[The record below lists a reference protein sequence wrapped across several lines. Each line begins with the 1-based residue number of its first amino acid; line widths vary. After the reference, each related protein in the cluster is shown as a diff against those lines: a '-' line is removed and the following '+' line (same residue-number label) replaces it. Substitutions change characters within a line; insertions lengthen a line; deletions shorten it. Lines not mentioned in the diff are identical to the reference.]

1 MKFRKAMTALA
12 MSSAMV
18 MAVPGVLEA
27 KTTSFDDEGV
37 VYYKVEQD
45 GTVKSIAEEDYE
57 AARKEAGSQ
66 EQETEVDV
74 SDESSYSG
82 IIFNGEADGS
92 WYISED
98 DDRVVMSGGK
108 ASVGETTEEDTT
120 VMTQGGENES
130 GAVYFQSVE
139 NSADAYGTYS
149 TKEEAKRI
157 KEYGE
162 AGITQDDDGSWMWEG
177 QKVRILLDDDGSIY
191 MSNADQKKENGVY
204 LYVERNESG
213 EIKKVN
219 AVDAKEIL
227 EELAL
232 CDAQKDEGE

>member
-27 KTTSFDDEGV
+27 KTTSFDDGGV
-37 VYYKVEQD
+37 TYYKVEQD

-108 ASVGETTEEDTT
+108 ASVGGTTEEDTT

-149 TKEEAKRI
+149 TKEEAKRS

-232 CDAQKDEGE
+232 CDAQKDE

>member
-27 KTTSFDDEGV
+27 KTTSFEDEGV

-92 WYISED
+92 WNISED

-232 CDAQKDEGE
+232 CDAQKDE

>member
-1 MKFRKAMTALA
+1 MKFRKAMMVLA
-12 MSSAMV
+12 MSSTMAMT
-18 MAVPGVLEA
+18 VPGVLEA
-27 KTTSFDDEGV
+27 KTTSFDDGGV
-37 VYYKVEQD
+37 TYYKVEQD

-108 ASVGETTEEDTT
+108 ASVGGTTEEDTT
-120 VMTQGGENES
+120 VMTQGGENKS

-191 MSNADQKKENGVY
+191 MSNADQEKENGVY

-213 EIKKVN
+213 EIKNVN

-232 CDAQKDEGE
+232 CDAQKDE

>member
-1 MKFRKAMTALA
+1 MKFRKAMMALA
-12 MSSAMV
+12 MGSAMM

-27 KTTSFDDEGV
+27 KTMSFDDEGV

-45 GTVKSIAEEDYE
+45 GTVKSITEEDYE

-74 SDESSYSG
+74 SDESSYRG
-82 IIFNGEADGS
+82 IDFNGEADGS

-98 DDRVVMSGGK
+98 DDRVVVSGGK
-108 ASVGETTEEDTT
+108 ASVGETTEGDTT
-120 VMTQGGENES
+120 VMTQSGENES

-139 NSADAYGTYS
+139 NSEDAYGTYS
-149 TKEEAKRI
+149 TKEEAKRS

-162 AGITQDDDGSWMWEG
+162 AGITEDDDGSWMWEG

-191 MSNADQKKENGVY
+191 MSNANQKKENGVY
-204 LYVERNESG
+204 LYVERDESG

-219 AVDAKEIL
+219 AVEAKEIL
-227 EELAL
+227 EELAI
-232 CDAQKDEGE
+232 CDAQKDE

>member
-27 KTTSFDDEGV
+27 KTTSFEDEGV

-45 GTVKSIAEEDYE
+45 GTVKSIAEQDYV

-232 CDAQKDEGE
+232 CDAQKDE

>member
-27 KTTSFDDEGV
+27 KTTSFEDEGV

-74 SDESSYSG
+74 SDGSSYSG

-204 LYVERNESG
+204 LYVERNESR

-232 CDAQKDEGE
+232 CDAQKDE

>member
-27 KTTSFDDEGV
+27 KTTSFEDEGV

-162 AGITQDDDGSWMWEG
+162 AGITQNDDGSWMWEG

-227 EELAL
+227 EELSL
-232 CDAQKDEGE
+232 CDAQKDE

>member
-191 MSNADQKKENGVY
+191 MSNTDQKKENGVY

-232 CDAQKDEGE
+232 CDAQKDE

>member
-1 MKFRKAMTALA
+1 MKFRKAMMALA

-27 KTTSFDDEGV
+27 KTTSFDDGGV
-37 VYYKVEQD
+37 TYYKVEQD

-108 ASVGETTEEDTT
+108 ASAGGTTEEDTT

-191 MSNADQKKENGVY
+191 MSNADQEKENGVY

-232 CDAQKDEGE
+232 CDAQKDE

>member
-1 MKFRKAMTALA
+1 MKFRKAMMALA
-12 MSSAMV
+12 MSSTMV
-18 MAVPGVLEA
+18 MAVPGGLEA
-27 KTTSFDDEGV
+27 KTTSFEDEGV

-57 AARKEAGSQ
+57 AARKKAGSQ

-108 ASVGETTEEDTT
+108 ASAGETTEEDTT

-157 KEYGE
+157 KEYGK

-191 MSNADQKKENGVY
+191 MSNANQKKENGVY

-232 CDAQKDEGE
+232 CDAQKDE

>member
-27 KTTSFDDEGV
+27 KTTSFEDEGV

-82 IIFNGEADGS
+82 IVFNGEADGS
-92 WYISED
+92 WYITEED
-98 DDRVVMSGGK
+98 DKTVLSEGN
-108 ASVGETTEEDTT
+108 ASDDTTEEDTT

-157 KEYGE
+157 KEYGK

-232 CDAQKDEGE
+232 CDAQKDE

>member
-1 MKFRKAMTALA
+1 MKFRKAMMALA
-12 MSSAMV
+12 MSSTMV
-18 MAVPGVLEA
+18 MTVPGVLEA
-27 KTTSFDDEGV
+27 KTTSFDDGGV
-37 VYYKVEQD
+37 TYYKVERD
-45 GTVKSIAEEDYE
+45 GTVKSITEEDYE
-57 AARKEAGSQ
+57 AAREKAASEDM
-66 EQETEVDV
+66 ETEMEVDA

-82 IIFNGEADGS
+82 IVFNGEADGS
-92 WYISED
+92 WYITEED
-98 DDRVVMSGGK
+98 DKTVLSEGN
-108 ASVGETTEEDTT
+108 ASDDTTEEDTT

-157 KEYGE
+157 KEYGK
-162 AGITQDDDGSWMWEG
+162 AGITQDDDGRWMWEG

-232 CDAQKDEGE
+232 CDAQKDE

>member
-27 KTTSFDDEGV
+27 KTTSFEDEGV

-162 AGITQDDDGSWMWEG
+162 VGITQDDDGSWMWEG

-232 CDAQKDEGE
+232 CDAQKDE

>member
-27 KTTSFDDEGV
+27 KTTSFENEGV

-232 CDAQKDEGE
+232 CDAQKDE

>member
-1 MKFRKAMTALA
+1 MKFRKAMMALA
-12 MSSAMV
+12 MSSTMV
-18 MAVPGVLEA
+18 MTVPGVLEA
-27 KTTSFDDEGV
+27 KTTSFDDGGV
-37 VYYKVEQD
+37 TYYKVERD
-45 GTVKSIAEEDYE
+45 GTVKSITEEDYE
-57 AARKEAGSQ
+57 AAREKAASEDM
-66 EQETEVDV
+66 ETEMEVDA

-82 IIFNGEADGS
+82 IVFNGEADGS
-92 WYISED
+92 WYITEED
-98 DDRVVMSGGK
+98 DKTVLSEGN
-108 ASVGETTEEDTT
+108 ASDDTTEEDTT

-191 MSNADQKKENGVY
+191 MSNADQEKENGVY

-213 EIKKVN
+213 EIKNVN

-232 CDAQKDEGE
+232 CDAQKDE

>member
-27 KTTSFDDEGV
+27 KTTSFEDEGV

-157 KEYGE
+157 KEYRE
-162 AGITQDDDGSWMWEG
+162 AGITQDDDGSWMWAS

-232 CDAQKDEGE
+232 CDAQKDE

>member
-27 KTTSFDDEGV
+27 KTTSFEDEGV

-45 GTVKSIAEEDYE
+45 GTVKSITEEDYE

-232 CDAQKDEGE
+232 CDAQKDE

>member
-27 KTTSFDDEGV
+27 KTTSFEDEGV

-157 KEYGE
+157 KEYGK

-232 CDAQKDEGE
+232 CDAQKDE

>member
-27 KTTSFDDEGV
+27 KTTSFDDGGV
-37 VYYKVEQD
+37 TYYKVEQD

-82 IIFNGEADGS
+82 IIFNGETDGS

-108 ASVGETTEEDTT
+108 ASAGGTTEEDTT

-157 KEYGE
+157 KEYGK

-232 CDAQKDEGE
+232 CDAQKDE

>member
-27 KTTSFDDEGV
+27 KTTSFEDEGA

-232 CDAQKDEGE
+232 CDAQKDE

>member
-1 MKFRKAMTALA
+1 MKFRKAMMALA
-12 MSSAMV
+12 MSSTMAMT
-18 MAVPGVLEA
+18 VPGVLEA
-27 KTTSFDDEGV
+27 KTTSFDDGGV
-37 VYYKVEQD
+37 TYYKVEQD

-108 ASVGETTEEDTT
+108 ASAGETTEEDTT

-149 TKEEAKRI
+149 TKEEAKRS

-232 CDAQKDEGE
+232 CDAQKDE

>member
-27 KTTSFDDEGV
+27 KTTSFEDEGV

-219 AVDAKEIL
+219 DVDAKEIL

-232 CDAQKDEGE
+232 CDAQKDE

>member
-27 KTTSFDDEGV
+27 KTTSFDDGGV
-37 VYYKVEQD
+37 TYYKVEQD

-108 ASVGETTEEDTT
+108 ASAGETTEEDTT

-149 TKEEAKRI
+149 TKEEAKRS

-232 CDAQKDEGE
+232 CDAQKDE

>member
-232 CDAQKDEGE
+232 CDAQKDE

>member
-27 KTTSFDDEGV
+27 KTTSFEDEGV

-108 ASVGETTEEDTT
+108 VSVGETTEEDTT

-232 CDAQKDEGE
+232 CDAQKDE

>member
-27 KTTSFDDEGV
+27 KTTSFEDEGV

-74 SDESSYSG
+74 SDESSYNG

-130 GAVYFQSVE
+130 GAVYFRSVE

-162 AGITQDDDGSWMWEG
+162 AGITQDDDGSWMWES

-232 CDAQKDEGE
+232 CDAQKDE

>member
-98 DDRVVMSGGK
+98 DDRVVMSGDK

-232 CDAQKDEGE
+232 CDAQKDE

>member
-1 MKFRKAMTALA
+1 MKFRKAMMALA

-27 KTTSFDDEGV
+27 KTTSFEDEGV

-108 ASVGETTEEDTT
+108 ASAGETTEEDTT

-149 TKEEAKRI
+149 TKEEAKRS

-162 AGITQDDDGSWMWEG
+162 AGITEDDDGSWMWEG

-191 MSNADQKKENGVY
+191 MSNANQKKENGVY
-204 LYVERNESG
+204 LYVERDESG

-219 AVDAKEIL
+219 AVEAKEIL
-227 EELAL
+227 EELAI
-232 CDAQKDEGE
+232 CDAQKDE

>member
-27 KTTSFDDEGV
+27 KTTSFEDEGV

-74 SDESSYSG
+74 SDKSSYSG

-149 TKEEAKRI
+149 AKEEAKRI

-162 AGITQDDDGSWMWEG
+162 AGITQDDDGSWMWES

-232 CDAQKDEGE
+232 CDAQKDE

>member
-1 MKFRKAMTALA
+1 MKFRKAMMALA

-27 KTTSFDDEGV
+27 KTTSFEDEGV

-57 AARKEAGSQ
+57 AARKEAGSW

-82 IIFNGEADGS
+82 IVFNGEADGS

-98 DDRVVMSGGK
+98 DDRVVVSGGK
-108 ASVGETTEEDTT
+108 ASVGEMTEEDTT

-130 GAVYFQSVE
+130 GAVYFQSIE
-139 NSADAYGTYS
+139 NGEDASCAYT
-149 TKEEAKRI
+149 TEEEAKRR
-157 KEYGE
+157 KDYEK

-232 CDAQKDEGE
+232 CDAQKDE

>member
-18 MAVPGVLEA
+18 MAIPGVLEA
-27 KTTSFDDEGV
+27 KTTSFEDEGV

-108 ASVGETTEEDTT
+108 VSVGETTEEDTT

-162 AGITQDDDGSWMWEG
+162 AGITQDDDGSWMWRS

-232 CDAQKDEGE
+232 CDAQKDE

>member
-204 LYVERNESG
+204 LYVERTESG

-232 CDAQKDEGE
+232 CDAQKDE

>member
-1 MKFRKAMTALA
+1 MKFRKAMMALA

-27 KTTSFDDEGV
+27 KTTSFDDGGV
-37 VYYKVEQD
+37 TYYKVEQD

-74 SDESSYSG
+74 SDESSYGG

-191 MSNADQKKENGVY
+191 MSNADQEKENGVY

-213 EIKKVN
+213 EIKNVN

-232 CDAQKDEGE
+232 CDAQKDE

>member
-27 KTTSFDDEGV
+27 KTTSFEDEGV

-130 GAVYFQSVE
+130 GAVYFQGVE

-232 CDAQKDEGE
+232 CDAQKDE

>member
-1 MKFRKAMTALA
+1 MKFRKAMMALA
-12 MSSAMV
+12 MSSTMV
-18 MAVPGVLEA
+18 MTVPGVLEA
-27 KTTSFDDEGV
+27 KTTSFDDGGV
-37 VYYKVEQD
+37 TYYKVERD
-45 GTVKSIAEEDYE
+45 GTVKSITEEDYE
-57 AARKEAGSQ
+57 AAREKAASEDM
-66 EQETEVDV
+66 ETEMEVDA

-82 IIFNGEADGS
+82 IVFNGEADGS
-92 WYISED
+92 WYITEED
-98 DDRVVMSGGK
+98 DKTVLSEGN
-108 ASVGETTEEDTT
+108 ASDDTTEEDTT

-157 KEYGE
+157 KEYGK

-232 CDAQKDEGE
+232 CGAQKDE

>member
-27 KTTSFDDEGV
+27 KTTSFEDEGV

-157 KEYGE
+157 KEYRE
-162 AGITQDDDGSWMWEG
+162 AGITQDDDGSWMWES

-191 MSNADQKKENGVY
+191 ISNADQKKENGVY

-232 CDAQKDEGE
+232 CDAQKDE